1 MDITIGRGSKEP
13 IVLKTPVMP
22 AAGTFGYG
30 DAFPKLFDMDK
41 LGAVVTRP
49 VGWHKFDPASGTRL
63 VQRPGGVILHTGLPN
78 PGLTKVIRDQQ
89 PLWEMLE
96 SPVILHLIGTGE
108 SDVEKACQ
116 QISLTT
122 CIRGVELGL
131 KDDISWQ
138 DAAVLVRAATK
149 HLEKPLLVRLPFPA
163 HEDVARAA
171 VDNGA
176 DALVAF
182 APPRGTDRNP
192 ISGKV
197 VPGRVYGPLL
207 KPMVMHAVGNL
218 TRRFPNVQV
227 IAAGGIHSVEDA
239 RDYILHAGAAAVQL
253 DAAIWA
259 HPNLLNLVCR
269 DLAGLI
275 LTRPKDALPDEWFP
289 GIGET
294 DAKKMGLPFN
304 NNRTRAT
311 KTEKDTP

>member
-1 MDITIGRGSKEP
+1 MEVTIGRGNKEP
-13 IVLKTPVMP
+13 ILLKTPVMP

-49 VGWHKFDPASGTRL
+49 IGWHKFDPANGTRI
-63 VQRPGGVILHTGLPN
+63 VHRPGGVIVHTGLPN
-78 PGLTKVIRDQQ
+78 PGLTKAIRDNQ
-89 PLWEMLE
+89 PLWEMLDT
-96 SPVILHLIGTGE
+96 PVILHLIGTTD
-108 SDVEKACQ
+108 SDIERACQ

-131 KDDISWQ
+131 RDDITWQ
-138 DAAVLVRAATK
+138 EAALLVRAATK
-149 HLEKPLLVRLPFPA
+149 TLEKPLLVRLPFPA
-163 HEDVARAA
+163 AEDIARASI
-171 VDNGA
+171 DNGA

-182 APPRGTDRNP
+182 APPRGADRNP
-192 ISGKV
+192 ISGKL

-218 TRRFPNVQV
+218 TRRFPNTQI
-227 IAAGGIHSVEDA
+227 IASGGIHSVEDA

-259 HPNLLNLVCR
+259 TPNLLNLVSR

-275 LTRPKDALPDEWFP
+275 LTRPQGALPDEWFE

-294 DAKKMGLPFN
+294 DAKRLGLPYN
-304 NNRTRAT
+304 ANRTRLS